1 MVDEA
6 TTYSCTKCR
15 KIVWYSLKEASQ
27 VMYKYGKIICR
38 WCLGRD
44 KNGEI
49 RRRNT

>member
-1 MVDEA
+1 MVQEG
-6 TTYSCTKCR
+6 TWYSCAGCGKQ
-15 KIVWYSLKEASQ
+15 VLYSLVEASQ

-49 RRRNT
+49 RRRNS

>member
-1 MVDEA
+1 MVQEGTSYRCAKCGKSIIYGLVEA
-6 TTYSCTKCR
+6 T
-15 KIVWYSLKEASQ
+15 Q